1 MIRQVLWNLIGW
13 FPSFYGED
21 SGVERVLQP
30 SRFGDRPRWSRVRG
44 ATPRSQPEQMFV
56 PLRVTP
62 DSATDLNRQV
72 CEASVRAD
80 FLPRAIVQAREA
92 TGSLEIWDFL
102 AAIPEDPLFRCLA
115 IIGPSGSGKTTLLE
129 NLFLTYAQNR
139 QSERHSQVTKM
150 IPVLLYVRDFTTPP
164 VGVSLQNAAGGTATL
179 AEVIY
184 QSTQGKLGAAPPP
197 HLKAAIGLEGWGR
210 WKAASPSPS
219 PSPIFPFLP
228 AFPPLPLGRAASVS
242 GVERSLQERQYLVML
257 DGLDEISHSEA
268 RRDIYAWI
276 EQQMQAYPNACFI
289 VTSRSFAY
297 RQAPLKTVKI
307 VLELQ
312 PFNRQEIEQFVHNWY
327 AGYPAE
333 MPRSHASASHP
344 VRKLL
349 AGIQSSNSV
358 WQMATNPLLLTAIAS
373 VFDANS
379 TIPTNRVELYQA
391 LCDVLAPK
399 PESSRTN
406 PGILAQTAL
415 QLMRDK
421 TRLLLSDTAN
431 QKALPAE
438 FPDLFIARSSGIWEF
453 AHKSFQEYLAA
464 VAIKQSRR
472 EQLLLKC
479 LADPWWEETVRF
491 YAAMSDASN
500 VIRTAMAQP
509 ATFKLASDCLRE
521 GLCFQPDLRE
531 QFDLVVEAYLES
543 SSPEIFQPAA
553 LVLLAERLHRLE
565 LVDGAV
571 VMDTSYITC
580 AEYQLFVDD
589 RLAVGQQRQPDFWP
603 NNRFPICD
611 STAPV
616 AGVRASDAVEFCE
629 WLNQQ
634 ASAMS
639 IRGVRYRLPSYQEC
653 VAHPLPPGK
662 VGTWS
667 YAGKD
672 KVIAGLD
679 PQILHQWEQQMR
691 SILKTDLINQKRY
704 DDANATPSGDRAC
717 LRSRHIYLDPTRSLI
732 RHLAE
737 ILTKSSLEL
746 GESHPQGSALPLRLV
761 RSWTVASNHQILR
774 HIDRLRDILIAL
786 AYVFDLSHARDLAL
800 ELARCRK
807 LLSDSWRRPS
817 VSLPAPSS
825 AVSDN
830 AHLDFSR
837 TRADLLLIY
846 TIWDSLARTYHYK
859 AKNSQLPTGQVS
871 SSPTSEPPASNP
883 PDIISESQP
892 ANYHDL
898 KRDFDRKTDEIL
910 YLYGFLVLIDERR
923 ARRLPPWEGIRIVM
937 ERIRD

>member
-1 MIRQVLWNLIGW
+1 MIRQVLWNLIGR
-13 FPSFYGED
+13 FPNFYGED
-21 SGVERVLQP
+21 SGVAPVVKP
-30 SRFGDRPRWSRVRG
+30 SRFGDRPTWSRVRG

-62 DSATDLNRQV
+62 DSAANLT
-72 CEASVRAD
+72 VRAD
-80 FLPRAIVQAREA
+80 FLPQAIVQAREA

-129 NLFLTYAQNR
+129 NLLLTYAQNR
-139 QSERHSQVTKM
+139 QSQRHSQVTKM
-150 IPVLLYVRDFTTPP
+150 IPVLLYVRDFTTPQ
-164 VGVSLQNAAGGTATL
+164 VGVSLKSASGGTATL

-184 QSTQGKLGAAPPP
+184 QSTQGKLGAAPGS
-197 HLKAAIGLEGWGR
+197 HLKTTIGQEGWGR
-210 WKAASPSPS
+210 WKAAPPSQSPSQS
-219 PSPIFPFLP
+219 PSRAFPFLP
-228 AFPPLPLGRAASVS
+228 PFPALSLGRASSVS
-242 GVERSLQERQYLVML
+242 SVERSLQERQYLVML

-289 VTSRSFAY
+289 VTARSFAY

-312 PFNRQEIEQFVHNWY
+312 PFNRREIEQFVHNWY
-327 AGYPAE
+327 AGYPEERPLAH
-333 MPRSHASASHP
+333 RNASHP

-349 AGIQSSNSV
+349 AGIQSSSSV
-358 WQMATNPLLLTAIAS
+358 WQMATNPLLLAAIAS
-373 VFDANS
+373 VFDAKG
-379 TIPTNRVELYQA
+379 TIPTNRVELYHQ
-391 LCDVLAPK
+391 LCDVLAPS
-399 PESSRTN
+399 PEGGSTN

-421 TRLLLSDTAN
+421 TRLLLSDSAN
-431 QKALPAE
+431 QAALPTK
-438 FPDLFIARSSGIWEF
+438 FPDLFVSRSPGIWEF

-500 VIRTAMAQP
+500 VIRTAMAHP

-521 GLCFQPDLRE
+521 GLCFQPELRG
-531 QFDLVVEAYLES
+531 QFSLVVEAYLES
-543 SSPEIFQPAA
+543 SAPEIFQPAA
-553 LVLLAERLHRLE
+553 LVVLAERLHRME
-565 LVDGAV
+565 LVDGTV
-571 VMDTSYITC
+571 VVDTSYITC
-580 AEYQLFVDD
+580 AEYQLFVND

-603 NNRFPICD
+603 DRRFPMLE

-616 AGVRASDAVEFCE
+616 AGVRASDAEEFCE

-639 IRGVRYRLPSYQEC
+639 IRGVRYRLPNYQEC

-679 PQILHQWEQQMR
+679 PQILAEWEERMR

-704 DDANATPSGDRAC
+704 DDRQATPSGDRAG
-717 LRSRHIYLDPTRSLI
+717 LRSRHIHLDPTRTLI

-746 GESHPQGSALPLRLV
+746 GESHHPGSGLPLRLV

-774 HIDRLRDILIAL
+774 HIDRLRDILIAI

-807 LLSDSWRRPS
+807 LMSDSSRRPS
-817 VSLPAPSS
+817 VSLPAPTSS
-825 AVSDN
+825 APGD

-837 TRADLLLIY
+837 TRADLLLIH
-846 TIWDSLARTYHYK
+846 TIWDSLARTYHHK
-859 AKNSQLPTGQVS
+859 AKNSPIPTEEVS
-871 SSPTSEPPASNP
+871 ASQTSGLPASNP
-883 PDIISESQP
+883 PDIISGSKP
-892 ANYHDL
+892 VNYHDL

-910 YLYGFLVLIDERR
+910 YLYAFLVLLDERR